1 MTTPYRSSLYP
12 ALWAIN
18 GEAGLVS
25 AELEDLEPDPE
36 S

>member
-1 MTTPYRSSLYP
+1 MTTPYRSSLPP

-18 GEAGLVS
+18 EEAGLLA